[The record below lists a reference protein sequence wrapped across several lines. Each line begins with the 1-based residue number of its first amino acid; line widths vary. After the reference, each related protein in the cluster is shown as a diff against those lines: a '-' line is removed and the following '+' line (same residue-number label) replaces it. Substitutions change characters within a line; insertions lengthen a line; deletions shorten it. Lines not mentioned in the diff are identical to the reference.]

1 MECLPTE
8 INTKILIGLPVKT
21 LGQLKCVSKSF
32 NMLLKSHHFIKR
44 HSEQILDQNSL
55 KLVLVAASSSVHT
68 LTITDQNLVSR
79 LAPVPLPPNDVNK
92 FLHPTSLVGTCMG
105 LACLRCPPNT
115 YSLLNP
121 TTKECR
127 VLPNPGRFWTTS
139 WPPSKVSGFGYI
151 PSMDDFRVVCV
162 ALYKDRPYVP
172 VIKVFSGKSDSW
184 KTKPI
189 TVREPLFGFF
199 SDYAVYF
206 NGSAYWLGWSADNID
221 AKYQRVCL
229 TAFDFVKEE
238 FSTISLHDE
247 NIHADKIKA
256 FVLLE
261 GCLTVV
267 VDEDDFSVGMWMM
280 KEVGVQ
286 ESWTKTFSFR
296 RYFLKP
302 YALVFPICQAGDAVL
317 FDVNLELRWYDP
329 VKDIS
334 SNIGDLRRIRSRE
347 GRIHIAK
354 YEESLISPHD
364 IRQGRIASIIADEE
378 ITGLK
383 IELNKMILKL
393 QEAEAREKDLLE
405 KLRNAEENIVMK
417 KRIKELEDE
426 LSRLRLGKEEA
437 GGSGDKDAAAKE
449 VAEARDA
456 SRIM

>member
-44 HSEQILDQNSL
+44 HSHQILDENSL

-79 LAPVPLPPNDVNK
+79 VAAVPLPPDDVSK
-92 FLHPTSLVGTCMG
+92 FRHPTSLVGTCMG

-121 TTKECR
+121 TTKEFR
-127 VLPNPGRFWTTS
+127 VLPSPGRFWTTS

-151 PSMDDFRVVCV
+151 PSLDDFRVVCV

-238 FSTISLHDE
+238 FSTVSLHDQ

-267 VDEDDFSVGMWMM
+267 VDEDDFTVGMWMM
-280 KEVGVQ
+280 KE
-286 ESWTKTFSFR
+286 
-296 RYFLKP
+296 
-302 YALVFPICQAGDAVL
+302 AGDAVL
-317 FDVNLELRWYDP
+317 FNVNLELRWYDP
-329 VKDIS
+329 VKDIAS
-334 SNIGDLRRIRSRE
+334 KLGDLRRIRSRE

-354 YEESLISPHD
+354 YEESLISSQD
-364 IRQGRIASIIADEE
+364 IRQCRIASIIADEE

-393 QEAEAREKDLLE
+393 QEAEAHEKDLLE
-405 KLRNAEENIVMK
+405 KLRIAEEAHAEEYIVMK

-426 LSRLRLGKEEA
+426 VSRLRLGNQEA
-437 GGSGDKDAAAKE
+437 RGSGNKDAAAEE
-449 VAEARDA
+449 VA
-456 SRIM
+456 